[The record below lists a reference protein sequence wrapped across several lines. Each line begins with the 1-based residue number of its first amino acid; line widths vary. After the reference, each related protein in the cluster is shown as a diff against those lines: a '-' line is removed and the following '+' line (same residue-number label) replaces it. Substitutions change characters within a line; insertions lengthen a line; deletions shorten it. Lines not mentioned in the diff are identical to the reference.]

1 MKNIVQRTITGVLF
15 VAILLIAIIAG
26 NIWYYLLFLLL
37 SSLCLVEFYKSFKAP
52 GTSPQIVTGTI
63 TGMLLFTAGYL
74 HASGNLPFIIYLALI
89 PAYLII
95 QLSEIY
101 RKKQTPLKNLHHTF
115 FGIIYVALPFAL
127 LSYIAHEKSGIYNP
141 VYILALFTFTW
152 VNDTGAYLSG
162 ITLGKHPLFKRLS
175 PKKSWEGAIGGIIF
189 TLVAAWIYSTFF
201 SSLSL
206 TGWIGFA
213 ILTALSSIYGDFA
226 ESLYK
231 RNLKIKDSGKLLPGH
246 GGMLDRLD
254 SVLLGIPVTFVYLQL
269 LTYFKP

>member
-1 MKNIVQRTITGVLF
+1 MKNIAQRTITGVLF
-15 VAILLIAIIAG
+15 VAILIIAIIAG
-26 NIWYYLLFLLL
+26 DIWYYLLFLLL
-37 SSLCLVEFYKSFKAP
+37 STLCLIEFYKSFKVP
-52 GTSPQIVTGTI
+52 ETSPQIVIGTI
-63 TGMLLFTAGYL
+63 TGMMLFTAGYL
-74 HASGNLPFIIYLALI
+74 HASGNQPFIIFLSLI
-89 PAYLII
+89 PAYLVI

-101 RKKQTPLKNLHHTF
+101 RKKKTPLKNLHHTF
-115 FGIIYVALPFAL
+115 FGIIYISLPFAL
-127 LSYIAHEKSGIYNP
+127 LSYIAHDSSGAYSLI
-141 VYILALFTFTW
+141 YILALFTFTW

-175 PKKSWEGAIGGIIF
+175 PKKSWEGAVGGILF
-189 TLVAAWIYSTFF
+189 TLIAAWIYSSIF

-206 TGWIGFA
+206 LAWLGFA

-254 SVLLGIPVTFVYLQL
+254 SILLGIPVTFVYLQL